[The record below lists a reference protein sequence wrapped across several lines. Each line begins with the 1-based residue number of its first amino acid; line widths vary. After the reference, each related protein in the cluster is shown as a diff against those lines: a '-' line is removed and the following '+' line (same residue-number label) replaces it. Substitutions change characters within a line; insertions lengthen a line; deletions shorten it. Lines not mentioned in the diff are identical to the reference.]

1 MMRNHCDNASV
12 IVEVIRI
19 FTNYPKDFVVVVVV
33 CNTNYEDGNG
43 SSDRNSSNSNDN
55 HTDTNDCCYNRR
67 MM

>member
-12 IVEVIRI
+12 VVEVVHI
-19 FTNYPKDFVVVVVV
+19 FTNYLNDFVVVVVV

-67 MM
+67 IM